1 MLTRARVRLRGSE
14 GMTIIELLVV
24 LVVFGVVGS
33 VVASGVIQGLQSSRL
48 AQARVEALADVQKGV
63 ARMSRE
69 VRAACPVRTATAT
82 EVVVDVRRAGD
93 VHRYAYT
100 LDDAADELRYEVHQP
115 ATALTPTSEGV
126 LVREVV
132 NTAPFTAYD
141 SDGTV
146 TTDPKMVTRVR
157 ILVERDLPEQDAI
170 TVQTDVSARNGTRC
184 PS

>member
-1 MLTRARVRLRGSE
+1 MLTRARARLRGAE
-14 GMTIIELLVV
+14 GITIIELLVV
-24 LVVFGVVGS
+24 MVIFGVVGS

-48 AQARVEALADVQKGV
+48 AQARVEALADVQRGV
-63 ARMSRE
+63 ARMGRE

-82 EVVVDVRRAGD
+82 KVVVDVKRAGD
-93 VHRYAYT
+93 VHRYGYT
-100 LDDAADELRYEVHQP
+100 LDDAADELRYETYQP

-141 SDGTV
+141 SDGTA
-146 TTDPKMVTRVR
+146 TTDPRMVTRVR

-170 TVQTDVSARNGTRC
+170 TVRTDVSTRNGTRC